1 MIISELFD
9 DVGDKHQKKIAIDT
23 VKNPSKSLLGGPS
36 PEEAEKILK
45 DKFGMSDKQIQKLKE
60 GTMGIGLLGDD
71 PKEINQAGYELIS
84 KLKAPVKAEDVYS
97 FIEQRLSDDSLADSM
112 YLMTKEA
119 YMDPRFKDSYGKHI
133 KEIESIDARSILLH
147 HLVGRDS
154 ALMYYGIGP
163 ALVGLYLAQQG
174 VKAVAINMDM
184 DLKGRENEPLIKEK
198 YGVNVDVLKKEI
210 ERMWGKLPDMDQMA
224 LTQTYKAIGGT
235 PKITAP
241 AESIEEATPKKAVN
255 SRGKVQKYVTAHNIK
270 YGDKAYKEID
280 MELVKIDNG
289 AQTIEFKI
297 ISPPELFGKPVR
309 GGFKQ
314 FRRGPFM
321 ATKIPDALGEDYEK
335 GRGPTGIAYAIKKGH
350 PDAEDPTTGKK
361 YPERQT
367 PEYKKKFFKLK
378 TNEGESM
385 ADVRTPGVDVMA
397 QNLYNILTKMQ
408 SNGFPSL
415 DDEAQESA
423 EDLIGHL
430 GEFMAKLQGDAGSF
444 SESYGGDAGAESYLA
459 KIDELVKMLSTKGP
473 ESKSIAYEIQNAA
486 DDIRKS
492 MGMNPTNVRT
502 QFENKTPGDS
512 HYNKEKAKELA
523 KKDGKDPE
531 KLTYGELMSYIEKA
545 EKMEEGHKATHVVV
559 DPDGN
564 VIGHASDEKGAKFT
578 ARHNLQNVKG
588 KVFKLK
594 KPASEKKADRMLGY
608 KLDEPTESAELKS
621 FKELLNQII

>member
-1 MIISELFD
+1 MIVSELFD

-23 VKNPSKSLLGGPS
+23 VKNPNKSLLGGPS
-36 PEEAEKILK
+36 PEEAEKMLK

-84 KLKAPVKAEDVYS
+84 KLKAPVKPEDVYS

-119 YMDPRFKDSYGKHI
+119 YMDPRFKDSYGKHV

-163 ALVGLYLAQQG
+163 ALVGLFLAQQG
-174 VKAVAINMDM
+174 VKAVKINMDM
-184 DLKGRENEPLIKEK
+184 DLPDRNDEPLITER
-198 YGVNVDVLKKEI
+198 YGINVDVLKKEI

-241 AESIEEATPKKAVN
+241 AES
-255 SRGKVQKYVTAHNIK
+255 
-270 YGDKAYKEID
+270 
-280 MELVKIDNG
+280 ME
-289 AQTIEFKI
+289 
-297 ISPPELFGKPVR
+297 
-309 GGFKQ
+309 
-314 FRRGPFM
+314 
-321 ATKIPDALGEDYEK
+321 EDYEK

-350 PDAEDPTTGKK
+350 PDAEDPATRKK

-367 PEYKKKFFKLK
+367 PEYKKKFFKLNK
-378 TNEGESM
+378 EEKVEELAPVVGALARAAGYGAAN
-385 ADVRTPGVDVMA
+385 AVM
-397 QNLYNILTKMQ
+397 
-408 SNGFPSL
+408 
-415 DDEAQESA
+415 D
-423 EDLIGHL
+423 
-430 GEFMAKLQGDAGSF
+430 
-444 SESYGGDAGAESYLA
+444 
-459 KIDELVKMLSTKGP
+459 KIKK
-473 ESKSIAYEIQNAA
+473 K
-486 DDIRKS
+486 
-492 MGMNPTNVRT
+492 
-502 QFENKTPGDS
+502 FENKTPGDS

-564 VIGHASDEKGAKFT
+564 VMGHASDEKGAKDI
-578 ARHNLQNVKG
+578 AKDNLRNVKG

-621 FKELLNQII
+621 FKELINQII

>member
-45 DKFGMSDKQIQKLKE
+45 DKFGMSDKQIEKLKE
-60 GTMGIGLLGDD
+60 GTMSIGLLGDD

-119 YMDPRFKDSYGKHI
+119 YMDPRFKDSYGKHV

-184 DLKGRENEPLIKEK
+184 DLPGRENEPLVKEK
-198 YGVNVDVLKKEI
+198 YGINVDVLKKEI

-241 AESIEEATPKKAVN
+241 AES
-255 SRGKVQKYVTAHNIK
+255 
-270 YGDKAYKEID
+270 
-280 MELVKIDNG
+280 ME
-289 AQTIEFKI
+289 
-297 ISPPELFGKPVR
+297 
-309 GGFKQ
+309 
-314 FRRGPFM
+314 
-321 ATKIPDALGEDYEK
+321 EDYEK

-350 PDAEDPTTGKK
+350 PDAEDPKTGKK

-378 TNEGESM
+378 TDEG
-385 ADVRTPGVDVMA
+385 
-397 QNLYNILTKMQ
+397 
-408 SNGFPSL
+408 
-415 DDEAQESA
+415 
-423 EDLIGHL
+423 
-430 GEFMAKLQGDAGSF
+430 
-444 SESYGGDAGAESYLA
+444 
-459 KIDELVKMLSTKGP
+459 
-473 ESKSIAYEIQNAA
+473 
-486 DDIRKS
+486 
-492 MGMNPTNVRT
+492 
-502 QFENKTPGDS
+502 
-512 HYNKEKAKELA
+512 KAKPDFLDLDGDGDKKEPMKKAA
-523 KKDGKDPE
+523 KDKEEMD
-531 KLTYGELMSYIEKA
+531 
-545 EKMEEGHKATHVVV
+545 EGHKATHVVV
-559 DPDGN
+559 DPDGK
-564 VIGHASDEKGAKFT
+564 VIGLASDEKGAKFT

-594 KPASEKKADRMLGY
+594 KPASEKKADRMMGY

-621 FKELLNQII
+621 FKELINQII

>member
-23 VKNPSKSLLGGPS
+23 VKNPSKALLGGPS

-60 GTMGIGLLGDD
+60 GTMSIGLLGDD

-184 DLKGRENEPLIKEK
+184 DLPGRENEPLVKEK
-198 YGVNVDVLKKEI
+198 YGINVDVLKKEI

-241 AESIEEATPKKAVN
+241 AESMEESVGVGDHVKVN
-255 SRGKVQKYVTAHNIK
+255 GQDIRGKVIADHGNMIVIKDEDAETDDDELEFRKSDVTL
-270 YGDKAYKEID
+270 D
-280 MELVKIDNG
+280 
-289 AQTIEFKI
+289 
-297 ISPPELFGKPVR
+297 
-309 GGFKQ
+309 
-314 FRRGPFM
+314 
-321 ATKIPDALGEDYEK
+321 EDYEK

-350 PDAEDPTTGKK
+350 PDAEDPKTGKK

-378 TNEGESM
+378 TDEG
-385 ADVRTPGVDVMA
+385 
-397 QNLYNILTKMQ
+397 
-408 SNGFPSL
+408 
-415 DDEAQESA
+415 
-423 EDLIGHL
+423 
-430 GEFMAKLQGDAGSF
+430 
-444 SESYGGDAGAESYLA
+444 
-459 KIDELVKMLSTKGP
+459 
-473 ESKSIAYEIQNAA
+473 
-486 DDIRKS
+486 
-492 MGMNPTNVRT
+492 
-502 QFENKTPGDS
+502 
-512 HYNKEKAKELA
+512 KAKPDFLDLD
-523 KKDGKDPE
+523 KDGDKKEPMKKAAKDKE
-531 KLTYGELMSYIEKA
+531 E
-545 EKMEEGHKATHVVV
+545 MEEGHKATHVVV
-559 DPDGN
+559 DPDGK

-594 KPASEKKADRMLGY
+594 KPASEKKADRMMGY

-621 FKELLNQII
+621 FKELINQII

>member
-45 DKFGMSDKQIQKLKE
+45 DKFGMSDKQIEKLKE
-60 GTMGIGLLGDD
+60 GTMSIGLLGDD

-119 YMDPRFKDSYGKHI
+119 YMDPRFKDSYGKHV

-184 DLKGRENEPLIKEK
+184 DLPGRENEPLVKEK
-198 YGVNVDVLKKEI
+198 YGINVDVLKKEI

-241 AESIEEATPKKAVN
+241 AESVE
-255 SRGKVQKYVTAHNIK
+255 
-270 YGDKAYKEID
+270 
-280 MELVKIDNG
+280 
-289 AQTIEFKI
+289 
-297 ISPPELFGKPVR
+297 
-309 GGFKQ
+309 
-314 FRRGPFM
+314 
-321 ATKIPDALGEDYEK
+321 EDYEK

-350 PDAEDPTTGKK
+350 PDAEDPKTGKK

-378 TNEGESM
+378 TDEG
-385 ADVRTPGVDVMA
+385 
-397 QNLYNILTKMQ
+397 
-408 SNGFPSL
+408 
-415 DDEAQESA
+415 
-423 EDLIGHL
+423 
-430 GEFMAKLQGDAGSF
+430 
-444 SESYGGDAGAESYLA
+444 
-459 KIDELVKMLSTKGP
+459 
-473 ESKSIAYEIQNAA
+473 
-486 DDIRKS
+486 
-492 MGMNPTNVRT
+492 
-502 QFENKTPGDS
+502 
-512 HYNKEKAKELA
+512 KAKPDFLDLDGDGDKKEPMKKAA
-523 KKDGKDPE
+523 KDKEEMD
-531 KLTYGELMSYIEKA
+531 
-545 EKMEEGHKATHVVV
+545 EGHKATHVVV
-559 DPDGN
+559 DPDGK
-564 VIGHASDEKGAKFT
+564 VIGLASDEKGAKFT

-594 KPASEKKADRMLGY
+594 KPASEKKADRMMGY

-621 FKELLNQII
+621 FKELINQII

>member
-60 GTMGIGLLGDD
+60 GTMSIGLLGDD

-119 YMDPRFKDSYGKHI
+119 YMDPRFKDSYGKHV

-184 DLKGRENEPLIKEK
+184 DLPGRENEPLVKEK
-198 YGVNVDVLKKEI
+198 YGINVDVLKKEI

-241 AESIEEATPKKAVN
+241 AES
-255 SRGKVQKYVTAHNIK
+255 
-270 YGDKAYKEID
+270 
-280 MELVKIDNG
+280 ME
-289 AQTIEFKI
+289 
-297 ISPPELFGKPVR
+297 
-309 GGFKQ
+309 
-314 FRRGPFM
+314 
-321 ATKIPDALGEDYEK
+321 EDYEK

-350 PDAEDPTTGKK
+350 PDAEDPKTGKK

-378 TNEGESM
+378 TDEG
-385 ADVRTPGVDVMA
+385 
-397 QNLYNILTKMQ
+397 
-408 SNGFPSL
+408 
-415 DDEAQESA
+415 
-423 EDLIGHL
+423 
-430 GEFMAKLQGDAGSF
+430 
-444 SESYGGDAGAESYLA
+444 
-459 KIDELVKMLSTKGP
+459 
-473 ESKSIAYEIQNAA
+473 
-486 DDIRKS
+486 
-492 MGMNPTNVRT
+492 
-502 QFENKTPGDS
+502 
-512 HYNKEKAKELA
+512 KAKPDFLDLDGDGDKKEPMKKAA
-523 KKDGKDPE
+523 KDKEEMD
-531 KLTYGELMSYIEKA
+531 
-545 EKMEEGHKATHVVV
+545 EGHKATHVVV
-559 DPDGN
+559 DPDGK
-564 VIGHASDEKGAKFT
+564 VIGLASDEKGAKFT

-594 KPASEKKADRMLGY
+594 KPASEKKADRMMGY

-621 FKELLNQII
+621 FKELINQII

>member
-133 KEIESIDARSILLH
+133 EEIESLDARSILLH

-184 DLKGRENEPLIKEK
+184 DLPGRNDEPLIKEK
-198 YGVNVDVLKKEI
+198 YGINVDVLKKEI
-210 ERMWGKLPDMDQMA
+210 ERQWGKLPDMDQMA

-280 MELVKIDNG
+280 MELVKIDND

-297 ISPPELFGKPVR
+297 ISPPELFGKPVK

-321 ATKIPDALGEDYEK
+321 ATKIPDANEDYEK

-350 PDAEDPTTGKK
+350 PDAEDPKTGKK

-378 TNEGESM
+378 TDEG
-385 ADVRTPGVDVMA
+385 
-397 QNLYNILTKMQ
+397 
-408 SNGFPSL
+408 
-415 DDEAQESA
+415 
-423 EDLIGHL
+423 
-430 GEFMAKLQGDAGSF
+430 
-444 SESYGGDAGAESYLA
+444 
-459 KIDELVKMLSTKGP
+459 
-473 ESKSIAYEIQNAA
+473 
-486 DDIRKS
+486 
-492 MGMNPTNVRT
+492 
-502 QFENKTPGDS
+502 
-512 HYNKEKAKELA
+512 KAKPDFLDLDGDGD
-523 KKDGKDPE
+523 KKEP
-531 KLTYGELMSYIEKA
+531 M
-545 EKMEEGHKATHVVV
+545 
-559 DPDGN
+559 
-564 VIGHASDEKGAKFT
+564 
-578 ARHNLQNVKG
+578 
-588 KVFKLK
+588 
-594 KPASEKKADRMLGY
+594 KKAAKD
-608 KLDEPTESAELKS
+608 KEEIDEPTESAELKS
-621 FKELLNQII
+621 FKELINQII

>member
-184 DLKGRENEPLIKEK
+184 DLPGRNDEPLVKEK
-198 YGVNVDVLKKEI
+198 YGINVDVLKKEI

-241 AESIEEATPKKAVN
+241 AES
-255 SRGKVQKYVTAHNIK
+255 
-270 YGDKAYKEID
+270 
-280 MELVKIDNG
+280 ME
-289 AQTIEFKI
+289 
-297 ISPPELFGKPVR
+297 
-309 GGFKQ
+309 
-314 FRRGPFM
+314 
-321 ATKIPDALGEDYEK
+321 EDYEK

-350 PDAEDPTTGKK
+350 PDAEDPKTGKK

-378 TNEGESM
+378 TDEG
-385 ADVRTPGVDVMA
+385 
-397 QNLYNILTKMQ
+397 
-408 SNGFPSL
+408 
-415 DDEAQESA
+415 
-423 EDLIGHL
+423 
-430 GEFMAKLQGDAGSF
+430 
-444 SESYGGDAGAESYLA
+444 
-459 KIDELVKMLSTKGP
+459 
-473 ESKSIAYEIQNAA
+473 
-486 DDIRKS
+486 
-492 MGMNPTNVRT
+492 
-502 QFENKTPGDS
+502 
-512 HYNKEKAKELA
+512 KAKPDFLDLD
-523 KKDGKDPE
+523 KDGDKKEPMKKAAKDKE
-531 KLTYGELMSYIEKA
+531 E
-545 EKMEEGHKATHVVV
+545 MEEGHKATHVVV
-559 DPDGN
+559 DPDGK
-564 VIGHASDEKGAKFT
+564 VMGHASDEKGAKDI
-578 ARHNLQNVKG
+578 AKDNLQNVKG

-594 KPASEKKADRMLGY
+594 KPASEKKADRMMGY

-621 FKELLNQII
+621 FKQLINQII

>member
-23 VKNPSKSLLGGPS
+23 VKNPSKALLGGPS

-45 DKFGMSDKQIQKLKE
+45 DKFGMSDKQIEKLKE
-60 GTMGIGLLGDD
+60 GTMSIGLLGDD

-119 YMDPRFKDSYGKHI
+119 YMDPRFKDSYGKHV

-184 DLKGRENEPLIKEK
+184 DLPGRENEPLVKEK
-198 YGVNVDVLKKEI
+198 YGINVDVLKKEI

-241 AESIEEATPKKAVN
+241 AESVE
-255 SRGKVQKYVTAHNIK
+255 
-270 YGDKAYKEID
+270 
-280 MELVKIDNG
+280 
-289 AQTIEFKI
+289 
-297 ISPPELFGKPVR
+297 
-309 GGFKQ
+309 
-314 FRRGPFM
+314 
-321 ATKIPDALGEDYEK
+321 EDYEK

-350 PDAEDPTTGKK
+350 PDAEDPKTGKK

-378 TNEGESM
+378 TDEG
-385 ADVRTPGVDVMA
+385 
-397 QNLYNILTKMQ
+397 
-408 SNGFPSL
+408 
-415 DDEAQESA
+415 
-423 EDLIGHL
+423 
-430 GEFMAKLQGDAGSF
+430 
-444 SESYGGDAGAESYLA
+444 
-459 KIDELVKMLSTKGP
+459 
-473 ESKSIAYEIQNAA
+473 
-486 DDIRKS
+486 
-492 MGMNPTNVRT
+492 
-502 QFENKTPGDS
+502 
-512 HYNKEKAKELA
+512 KAKPDFLDLDGDGDKKEPMKKAA
-523 KKDGKDPE
+523 KDKEEMD
-531 KLTYGELMSYIEKA
+531 
-545 EKMEEGHKATHVVV
+545 EGHKATHVVV
-559 DPDGN
+559 DPDGK
-564 VIGHASDEKGAKFT
+564 VIGLASDEKGAKFT

-594 KPASEKKADRMLGY
+594 KPASEKKADRMMGY

-621 FKELLNQII
+621 FKELINQII

>member
-112 YLMTKEA
+112 YLMTKES
-119 YMDPRFKDSYGKHI
+119 YMDPRFKDSYGKHA

-154 ALMYYGIGP
+154 PLMYYGIGP

-184 DLKGRENEPLIKEK
+184 DLPGRNDEPLIKEK

-210 ERMWGKLPDMDQMA
+210 ERQWGKLPDMDQYA

-241 AESIEEATPKKAVN
+241 AESIVKEDA
-255 SRGKVQKYVTAHNIK
+255 QKYTP
-270 YGDKAYKEID
+270 DQMID
-280 MELVKIDNG
+280 
-289 AQTIEFKI
+289 I
-297 ISPPELFGKPVR
+297 ISDTMAEADSDFIADVGTNVLAGSCTVADDGEHILWDPELN
-309 GGFKQ
+309 
-314 FRRGPFM
+314 
-321 ATKIPDALGEDYEK
+321 EDYEK

-350 PDAEDPTTGKK
+350 PDAEDPKTGKK

-367 PEYKKKFFKLK
+367 PEYKKKFFKLN
-378 TNEGESM
+378 TNE
-385 ADVRTPGVDVMA
+385 A
-397 QNLYNILTKMQ
+397 
-408 SNGFPSL
+408 
-415 DDEAQESA
+415 
-423 EDLIGHL
+423 
-430 GEFMAKLQGDAGSF
+430 
-444 SESYGGDAGAESYLA
+444 YGGEAGAESYLA
-459 KIDELVKMLSTKGP
+459 KIDELVKILSTGGP

-492 MGMNPTNVRT
+492 LGMKPTNIRM
-502 QFENKTPGDS
+502 QFEG
-512 HYNKEKAKELA
+512 KAKPDFLDLD
-523 KKDGKDPE
+523 KDGDKKEPMKKAAKDKE
-531 KLTYGELMSYIEKA
+531 E
-545 EKMEEGHKATHVVV
+545 MEEGHKATHVVV
-559 DPDGN
+559 DPDGK

-594 KPASEKKADRMLGY
+594 KPASEKKADRMMGY

-621 FKELLNQII
+621 FKELINQII

>member
-1 MIISELFD
+1 MIVSELFD

-23 VKNPSKSLLGGPS
+23 VKNPNKSLLGGPS
-36 PEEAEKILK
+36 PEEAEKMLK
-45 DKFGMSDKQIQKLKE
+45 DKFGMSDKQIEKLKE

-119 YMDPRFKDSYGKHI
+119 YMDPRFKDSYGKHV

-174 VKAVAINMDM
+174 VKAIAINMDM
-184 DLKGRENEPLIKEK
+184 DLPGRNDEPLIKDM

-321 ATKIPDALGEDYEK
+321 ATKIPDALGSDDEVKTSGLRADPNKPAYIGKMKIPGKDPELNEDYEK

-350 PDAEDPTTGKK
+350 PDAENPATRKK

-367 PEYKKKFFKLK
+367 PEYKKKFFKLNK
-378 TNEGESM
+378 EEKVEELAPVVGALARAAGYGAAN
-385 ADVRTPGVDVMA
+385 AVM
-397 QNLYNILTKMQ
+397 
-408 SNGFPSL
+408 
-415 DDEAQESA
+415 D
-423 EDLIGHL
+423 
-430 GEFMAKLQGDAGSF
+430 
-444 SESYGGDAGAESYLA
+444 
-459 KIDELVKMLSTKGP
+459 KIKK
-473 ESKSIAYEIQNAA
+473 K
-486 DDIRKS
+486 
-492 MGMNPTNVRT
+492 
-502 QFENKTPGDS
+502 FENKTPGDS

-564 VIGHASDEKGAKFT
+564 VMGHASDEKGAKFT

-594 KPASEKKADRMLGY
+594 KPASEKKADRMMGY

-621 FKELLNQII
+621 FKELINQII

>member
-23 VKNPSKSLLGGPS
+23 VKNPSKALLGGPS

-45 DKFGMSDKQIQKLKE
+45 DKFGMSDKQIEKLKE
-60 GTMGIGLLGDD
+60 GTMSIGLLGDD

-119 YMDPRFKDSYGKHI
+119 YMDPRFKDSYGKHV

-184 DLKGRENEPLIKEK
+184 DLPGRENEPLVKEK
-198 YGVNVDVLKKEI
+198 YGINVDVLKKEI

-241 AESIEEATPKKAVN
+241 AES
-255 SRGKVQKYVTAHNIK
+255 
-270 YGDKAYKEID
+270 
-280 MELVKIDNG
+280 ME
-289 AQTIEFKI
+289 
-297 ISPPELFGKPVR
+297 
-309 GGFKQ
+309 
-314 FRRGPFM
+314 
-321 ATKIPDALGEDYEK
+321 EDYEK

-350 PDAEDPTTGKK
+350 PDAEDPKTGKK

-378 TNEGESM
+378 TDEG
-385 ADVRTPGVDVMA
+385 
-397 QNLYNILTKMQ
+397 
-408 SNGFPSL
+408 
-415 DDEAQESA
+415 
-423 EDLIGHL
+423 
-430 GEFMAKLQGDAGSF
+430 
-444 SESYGGDAGAESYLA
+444 
-459 KIDELVKMLSTKGP
+459 
-473 ESKSIAYEIQNAA
+473 
-486 DDIRKS
+486 
-492 MGMNPTNVRT
+492 
-502 QFENKTPGDS
+502 
-512 HYNKEKAKELA
+512 KAKPDFLDLDGDGDKKEPMKKAA
-523 KKDGKDPE
+523 KDKEEMD
-531 KLTYGELMSYIEKA
+531 
-545 EKMEEGHKATHVVV
+545 EGHKATHVVV
-559 DPDGN
+559 DPDGK
-564 VIGHASDEKGAKFT
+564 VIGHASDEEGAKFT

-594 KPASEKKADRMLGY
+594 KPASEKKADRMMGY

-621 FKELLNQII
+621 FKELINQII

>member
-23 VKNPSKSLLGGPS
+23 VKNPSKALLGGPS

-147 HLVGRDS
+147 HIVGRDS
-154 ALMYYGIGP
+154 PLMYYGIGP

-241 AESIEEATPKKAVN
+241 AES
-255 SRGKVQKYVTAHNIK
+255 
-270 YGDKAYKEID
+270 
-280 MELVKIDNG
+280 ME
-289 AQTIEFKI
+289 
-297 ISPPELFGKPVR
+297 
-309 GGFKQ
+309 
-314 FRRGPFM
+314 
-321 ATKIPDALGEDYEK
+321 EDYEK

-350 PDAEDPTTGKK
+350 PDAEDPKTGKK

-378 TNEGESM
+378 TNEAESM
-385 ADVRTPGVDVMA
+385 ADVRTPGVDIMA
-397 QNLYNILTKMQ
+397 QNLYNMLTKMQ

-473 ESKSIAYEIQNAA
+473 KSKSIAYEIQNAA

-492 MGMNPTNVRT
+492 MGMKPTNIRT
-502 QFENKTPGDS
+502 QFEG
-512 HYNKEKAKELA
+512 KAKPDFLDLDGDGDKKEPMKKAA
-523 KKDGKDPE
+523 KDKE
-531 KLTYGELMSYIEKA
+531 E
-545 EKMEEGHKATHVVV
+545 MEEGHKATHVVV
-559 DPDGN
+559 DPDGK

-594 KPASEKKADRMLGY
+594 KPASEKKADRMMGY

-621 FKELLNQII
+621 FKELINQII

>member
-45 DKFGMSDKQIQKLKE
+45 DKFGMSDKQIAKLKGDSTSDEAKRILKIYNKDKKVNE

-154 ALMYYGIGP
+154 PLMYYGIGP

-241 AESIEEATPKKAVN
+241 AES
-255 SRGKVQKYVTAHNIK
+255 
-270 YGDKAYKEID
+270 
-280 MELVKIDNG
+280 ME
-289 AQTIEFKI
+289 
-297 ISPPELFGKPVR
+297 
-309 GGFKQ
+309 
-314 FRRGPFM
+314 
-321 ATKIPDALGEDYEK
+321 EDYEK

-350 PDAEDPTTGKK
+350 PDAEDPKTGKK

-378 TNEGESM
+378 TNEAESM
-385 ADVRTPGVDVMA
+385 ADVRTPGVDIMA
-397 QNLYNILTKMQ
+397 QNLYNMLTKMQ

-492 MGMNPTNVRT
+492 MGMKPTNIRT
-502 QFENKTPGDS
+502 QFEG
-512 HYNKEKAKELA
+512 KAKPDFLDLD
-523 KKDGKDPE
+523 KDGDKKEPMKKAAKDKE
-531 KLTYGELMSYIEKA
+531 E
-545 EKMEEGHKATHVVV
+545 MEEGHKATHVVV

-564 VIGHASDEKGAKFT
+564 VMGHASDEKGAKDI
-578 ARHNLQNVKG
+578 AKDNLQNVKG

-594 KPASEKKADRMLGY
+594 KPASEKKADKMLGY

-621 FKELLNQII
+621 FKELINQII

>member
-60 GTMGIGLLGDD
+60 GTMSIGLLGDD

-119 YMDPRFKDSYGKHI
+119 YMDPRFKDSYGKHV

-184 DLKGRENEPLIKEK
+184 DLPGRENEPLVKEK
-198 YGVNVDVLKKEI
+198 YGINVDVLKKEI

-241 AESIEEATPKKAVN
+241 AES
-255 SRGKVQKYVTAHNIK
+255 
-270 YGDKAYKEID
+270 
-280 MELVKIDNG
+280 ME
-289 AQTIEFKI
+289 
-297 ISPPELFGKPVR
+297 
-309 GGFKQ
+309 
-314 FRRGPFM
+314 
-321 ATKIPDALGEDYEK
+321 EDYEK

-350 PDAEDPTTGKK
+350 PDAEDPKTGKK

-378 TNEGESM
+378 TDEG
-385 ADVRTPGVDVMA
+385 
-397 QNLYNILTKMQ
+397 
-408 SNGFPSL
+408 
-415 DDEAQESA
+415 
-423 EDLIGHL
+423 
-430 GEFMAKLQGDAGSF
+430 
-444 SESYGGDAGAESYLA
+444 
-459 KIDELVKMLSTKGP
+459 
-473 ESKSIAYEIQNAA
+473 
-486 DDIRKS
+486 
-492 MGMNPTNVRT
+492 
-502 QFENKTPGDS
+502 
-512 HYNKEKAKELA
+512 KAKPDFLDLDGDGDKKEPMKKAA
-523 KKDGKDPE
+523 KDKEEMD
-531 KLTYGELMSYIEKA
+531 
-545 EKMEEGHKATHVVV
+545 EGHKATHVVV
-559 DPDGN
+559 DPDGK
-564 VIGHASDEKGAKFT
+564 VIGHASDEEGAKFT

-594 KPASEKKADRMLGY
+594 KPASEKKADRMMGY

-621 FKELLNQII
+621 FKELINQII